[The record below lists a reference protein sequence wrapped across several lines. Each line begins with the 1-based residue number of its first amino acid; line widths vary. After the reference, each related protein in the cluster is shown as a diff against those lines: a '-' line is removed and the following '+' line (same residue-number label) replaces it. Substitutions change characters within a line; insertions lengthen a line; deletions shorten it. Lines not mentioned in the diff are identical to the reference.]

1 MNMRKVFEVV
11 NGLADLPGQN
21 NLLRMSVCIIIMV
34 LLCLALPIAWAAGIT
49 LALVVFKEISNY
61 VLRPKEDFYFRK
73 VFTWLRI
80 FYSIFGTMLGQALVM
95 LIQHNY
101 GIR

>member
-1 MNMRKVFEVV
+1 MNMRKVFEVI

-21 NLLRMSVCIIIMV
+21 NLLRMCVCVILMV
-34 LLCLALPIAWAAGIT
+34 LFTMIAPIAWAAGFTVVLI
-49 LALVVFKEISNY
+49 VFKEISNY
-61 VLRPKEDFYFRK
+61 VLRPREDFYFRQ

-101 GIR
+101 GVR